1 MIGRTMPFG
10 GSRSFR
16 APQRALTAA
25 RVAGAAAV
33 ATVGQVAVDMPEGYF
48 GASDRITAVGAG
60 YAAVLGAVT
69 LGVLL
74 ALWRGRR
81 ALAGWLVP
89 GVFAVAV
96 GLFLPAFVV
105 DPLIAGMVIVWNL
118 VLLAQ
123 HLFPAPAS
131 AFLLR
136 RRRSREVDAAVR
148 RSAPALRHL
157 ALASLAL
164 AVGVVG
170 YRLAG
175 RGLADWVCLT
185 LGYGTLAAAA
195 PLLLRL
201 YRTGTRSVLLLALP
215 VAASLAAAGS
225 PRAMLSLLALA
236 QAGLVITL
244 VAQHETTAEVLRDFF
259 DHPSRLIAVS
269 FATLVGVGTVLLTFP
284 AAAARGA
291 VSALDALFTA
301 TSAVCVTGL
310 IVLDTPHDFSIFG
323 QVVILVLIQAGGLGI
338 MTLSTFGALMLGG
351 TLGLRGERALAE
363 MLDLQTAPTAYR
375 LTRFIVVS
383 TLATETVGAAVLSF
397 SYLGAG
403 LPPGE
408 AVWRGVFHAV
418 SAFCN
423 AGFALQS
430 DSLVAFQGSPVPLLT
445 HAVLITLGGLGFV
458 VLATVGGRLVR
469 PRRQPLPVQVR
480 AVLVVSAVL
489 VALGAVAYGAIEWQR
504 TLGGLSVP
512 DKLVN
517 ALFQSVTLRTAGFN
531 SVDLAELRG
540 ATVVL
545 LLAFMFVGASP
556 GSTGGGIKT
565 TTLVVLLAAI
575 RAAIGRQG
583 AITLYEREVPREIVL
598 RSLAIAVISFGVVGG
613 TLFLLLLFEPQPF
626 LPLLFEATSAFGTVG
641 LSLGATAAL
650 GPAGK
655 LIIIAAMFVGRIGP
669 LTLALLLGTSAAR
682 RTAVHYPE
690 TRLMV
695 G

>member
-1 MIGRTMPFG
+1 MPFG
-10 GSRSFR
+10 ALRTPSAAR
-16 APQRALTAA
+16 RALTAA

-33 ATVGQVAVDMPEGYF
+33 AAVGQVAVDMPEGYF
-48 GASDRITAVGAG
+48 GPSDRVTPFGAG
-60 YAAVLGAVT
+60 YAGALAAVT
-69 LGVLL
+69 AGILL
-74 ALWRGRR
+74 VLWRDRR
-81 ALAGWLVP
+81 GVSGWLVP
-89 GVFAVAV
+89 GLFATTV
-96 GLFLPAFVV
+96 GLFLPALVS
-105 DPLIAGMVIVWNL
+105 DPLIAGMVVVWNL

-123 HLFPAPAS
+123 HLFPTPPGAA
-131 AFLLR
+131 LLR
-136 RRRSREVDAAVR
+136 RRRSGEVDDAVR
-148 RSAPALRHL
+148 RYNPALRHL
-157 ALASLAL
+157 ALTSLAL

-175 RGLADWVCLT
+175 RGLADWVCLA

-201 YRTGTRSVLLLALP
+201 YRSGSRAVLLLALP
-215 VAASLAAAGS
+215 GAASLLAAGS

-236 QAGLVITL
+236 QAALVVVL
-244 VAQHETTAEVLRDFF
+244 VAQHETTLEVLRDFF

-284 AAAARGA
+284 AAAARGT

-301 TSAVCVTGL
+301 TSAACVTGL

-323 QVVILVLIQAGGLGI
+323 QVVILLLIQVGGLGI
-338 MTLSTFGALMLGG
+338 MTLSTFGALLLGSS
-351 TLGLRGERALAE
+351 LGLRGERALAE

-383 TLATETVGAAVLSF
+383 TLAVEAVGAVILSF

-403 LPPGE
+403 LAPGE

-430 DSLVAFQGSPVPLLT
+430 DSLVTFQGSPVALLT

-458 VLATVGGRLVR
+458 VLATMGGRLVR
-469 PRRQPLPVQVR
+469 HRRQPLPVQVR
-480 AVLVVSAVL
+480 TVLVASAVL
-489 VALGAVAYGAIEWQR
+489 VAAGTVVYGACEWHG
-504 TLGGLSVP
+504 TLGGLSAPEKV
-512 DKLVN
+512 LN

-531 SVDLAELRG
+531 SVDFADLRG
-540 ATVVL
+540 ATVL
-545 LLAFMFVGASP
+545 FMLAFMFIGASP

-575 RAAIGRQG
+575 RAAIGRAG
-583 AITLYEREVPREIVL
+583 TITLFEREVPREIAL
-598 RSLAIAVISFGVVGG
+598 RSLAIAMISLGIVGG

-626 LPLLFEATSAFGTVG
+626 LPLLFEAVSAFATVG

-655 LIIIAAMFVGRIGP
+655 LTIIAAMFIGRIGP
-669 LTLALLLGTSAAR
+669 LTLALLLGTSSAR
-682 RTAVHYPE
+682 RAALHYPE